1 MIKTYLVPVSEEV
14 VKLMEKGE
22 APSFLHCA
30 TCLDGLTNGEVI
42 QALFPNIDNNFSNVL
57 DLRLWWGRPYKAESP
72 ETCKGC
78 LEPCIMYEP
87 DMRGCKKKV
96 TEKGGE

>member
-1 MIKTYLVPVSEEV
+1 MSLC
-14 VKLMEKGE
+14 LMNVHGDIEGDYE
-22 APSFLHCA
+22 FIRDIPNNA
-30 TCLDGLTNGEVI
+30 TNGEVI